1 MPQAVLI
8 APATTADLPE
18 VRAMLHEY
26 AAWVGIDL
34 GFQAFAQEV
43 AGLPGDYAPPAG
55 ALLIARHQ
63 TDIVGM
69 VAYRRRD
76 DRTAEMKRLFVR
88 PAARGL
94 GAGEQL
100 VDGIIAAARR
110 AGYERMVLDTL
121 PAMTSAQR
129 LYERVGFR
137 DTDAYYD
144 SPVAGTR
151 YMSLTLSV

>member
-1 MPQAVLI
+1 MTETVRI
-8 APATTADLPE
+8 TPATPADLRE

-43 AGLPGDYAPPAG
+43 AALPGDYAPPAG
-55 ALLIARHQ
+55 ALLIARHRA
-63 TDIVGM
+63 DIVGM
-69 VAYRRRD
+69 VACRRRA

-100 VDGIIAAARR
+100 VGGIIAAARK
-110 AGYERMVLDTL
+110 AGYQRMVLDTL

-129 LYERVGFR
+129 LYERLGFR